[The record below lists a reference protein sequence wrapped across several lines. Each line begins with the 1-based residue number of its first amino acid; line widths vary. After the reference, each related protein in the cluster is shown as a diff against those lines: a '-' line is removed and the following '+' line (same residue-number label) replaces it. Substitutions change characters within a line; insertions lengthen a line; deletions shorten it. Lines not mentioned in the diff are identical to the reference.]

1 MGLFDAS
8 EPSADH
14 TAWLETWTPLRIEAV
29 HRPAT
34 LLYGRSAAWSS
45 ACGEHPDAPGRLL
58 SPAGQSA

>member
-14 TAWLETWTPLRIEAV
+14 TTWLETWTPLRIEAV

-34 LLYGRSAAWSS
+34 LRYGPSAI
-45 ACGEHPDAPGRLL
+45 CGVVVGMWGA
-58 SPAGQSA
+58 S